1 MHLFCK
7 MQLTERNRTIKLENW
22 LKYNSS
28 NMQLQIRLKVQIGLT
43 VNVNDLLRM
52 LTGKRAIVYRLG

>member
-1 MHLFCK
+1 
-7 MQLTERNRTIKLENW
+7 LTERNCTIKLENW

-28 NMQLQIRLKVQIGLT
+28 NIQLQIKLQVQIGLA

-52 LTGKRAIVYRLG
+52 LTGKKAIVCRLG